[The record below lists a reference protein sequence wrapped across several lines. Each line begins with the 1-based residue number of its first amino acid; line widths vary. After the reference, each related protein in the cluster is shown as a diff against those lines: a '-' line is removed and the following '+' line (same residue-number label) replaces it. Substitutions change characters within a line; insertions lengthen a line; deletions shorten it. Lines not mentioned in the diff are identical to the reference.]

1 MDMIDV
7 TTMTPVQIQRTGME
21 VLVRE
26 MGVVGLIRFL
36 QQFDMGRGN
45 YTEDRHEWLD
55 DLTLD
60 EVLALLKQEENQQQ

>member
-1 MDMIDV
+1 MIDV

-60 EVLALLKQEENQQQ
+60 EVLALLRQEENQ

>member
-1 MDMIDV
+1 MIDV
-7 TTMTPVQIQRTGME
+7 TTMTPLQIQRTGME

>member
-1 MDMIDV
+1 MIDV

-36 QQFDMGRGN
+36 QQFDMGHGN